1 MLNTAPRAVS
11 AAIVINL
18 VVIASVIASGQH
30 GVHAEN
36 GLFEN
41 IQAVYLIS
49 AALLYAASSLGNRL
63 TERVELAGLAL
74 LCFSF
79 SLREID
85 IELIGLPQFIEQ
97 FLTGD
102 GRTAT
107 LLVLWSCY
115 FAFLL
120 RQPVELSVLIKRQ
133 FDTGLSR
140 YLLMSAG
147 LLLTGALFDRG
158 LITPYHPRLF
168 EELLEVNAYLLL
180 FIPAAKSIIAMVRKP
195 RVEPIETPEQARVTV
210 AD

>member
-1 MLNTAPRAVS
+1 MIDTLPRTVF
-11 AAIVINL
+11 AALVTNL
-18 VVIASVIASGQH
+18 VVIASIIASGKH
-30 GVHAEN
+30 DIHAEN
-36 GLFEN
+36 ALFEN
-41 IQAVYLIS
+41 IQAVCLIF
-49 AALLYAASSLGNRL
+49 AAILYAASSLRNRS
-63 TERVELAGLAL
+63 TERVEFVGLAL

>member
-1 MLNTAPRAVS
+1 MLNTAPRAVFT
-11 AAIVINL
+11 AVVINL
-18 VVIASVIASGQH
+18 VVIASVIVSGQH

-36 GLFEN
+36 ALFEN
-41 IQAVYLIS
+41 IQAVCLVF
-49 AALLYAASSLGNRL
+49 AALLYAASSLGNRS
-63 TERVELAGLAL
+63 TERVELVGLAL

-97 FLTGD
+97 ALIGD

-107 LLVLWSCY
+107 LLVLWSGY

-120 RQPVELSVLIKRQ
+120 RQAVELSILIKRQ

-140 YLLMSAG
+140 YLLVSAG
-147 LLLTGALFDRG
+147 LLLTGALLDRG
-158 LITPYHPRLF
+158 LITPDHPRLF

-195 RVEPIETPEQARVTV
+195 QVEPIETPEQARVTV